1 MTKGYTSAQVKV
13 RNATSNDPWGPVGSD
28 MAEIAQMTFAD
39 TSTFYEIMDILDKRL
54 NDKGKN
60 WRHVLKSLKVLDY
73 CLHEGSELVVT
84 WARKNIY
91 IIKTLR
97 EFQHIDDDGR
107 DVGQNIRMSAK
118 ELTALI
124 MDEERLR
131 GERQDRRS
139 WKSRV
144 TGLDDQG
151 PPPEQFRPHNRRDRR
166 NNEEDDDE
174 LRRAIE
180 ASKSEAEAEE
190 LRRRRAAASNDDE
203 DAALAK
209 ALKLSREEEDL
220 RRRELEE
227 ANANLLFDDTPSQQ
241 PAVSQPTG
249 WNGGYQQQPSVD
261 WFGNVIDPNQP
272 QQTGFGMQGQPT
284 GYQNGFNNQFTG
296 YQQPQQTGFGAGSP
310 FGQPQNNFLQ
320 PQQTI
325 QPQQTAFQANN
336 MYGQQTNGF
345 GQPDQQQ
352 LQPQDTLQAGSN
364 NPWASNNQSADALK
378 PLPTGSNNPFGNAF
392 NRPQSTNTNR
402 LQPTLNSLS
411 EQQATTSFNP
421 ITNFQAPSQPQ
432 PASIQRPISQPSQ
445 QPSFSSIPEDPHKAR
460 LNALLSSGEGQDTF
474 GNVGDLRIPAQ
485 HTAPGVFVNSAGANA
500 QRLTGQATGNP
511 FLQSQFTGMPQQ
523 TGFGQQM
530 PAQTGPVGGF
540 GASGYGQ
547 QPNNNPFGAQQRPGQ
562 QQGGGSLI
570 DL

>member
-1 MTKGYTSAQVKV
+1 
-13 RNATSNDPWGPVGSD
+13 
-28 MAEIAQMTFAD
+28 MAEIAQMTFGD

-84 WARKNIY
+84 WAKKNIY

-107 DVGQNIRMSAK
+107 DVGQNIRVSAK

-144 TGLDDQG
+144 TGLDEYG
-151 PPPEQFRPHNRRDRR
+151 PPPDHRHHPRQRRR
-166 NNEEDDDE
+166 NDDDDE
-174 LRRAIE
+174 DLRRAIE
-180 ASKSEAEAEE
+180 ASKNEAEAEE
-190 LRRRRAAASNDDE
+190 QRRRRATQNDEE

-209 ALKLSREEEDL
+209 ALKLSKEEEEL

-227 ANANLLFDDTPSQQ
+227 ANANLLFDDNDTTQ

-284 GYQNGFNNQFTG
+284 GYQNGFNTSNGFG
-296 YQQPQQTGFGAGSP
+296 FQQPQQTGYGVGSP
-310 FGQPQNNFLQ
+310 FGQPQQSFL
-320 PQQTI
+320 
-325 QPQQTAFQANN
+325 QPQQTAFQMNN
-336 MYGQQTNGF
+336 NPYGQQQQTNGF
-345 GQPDQQQ
+345 GQPEPQQPEQ
-352 LQPQDTLQAGSN
+352 ALPAGSN
-364 NPWASNNQSADALK
+364 NPWASNNQNLEALK
-378 PLPTGSNNPFGNAF
+378 PLPTGSNNPFGSAF

-411 EQQATTSFNP
+411 EQKATTTFNP
-421 ITNFQAPSQPQ
+421 ITNYQAPQQPIPRPASQPT
-432 PASIQRPISQPSQ
+432 Q
-445 QPSFSSIPEDPHKAR
+445 QPQSTGIPEDPHKAR
-460 LNALLSSGEGQDTF
+460 LNALLASGEGQDTF

-485 HTAPGVFVNSAGANA
+485 HTAPGIFVNSAGANA
-500 QRLTGQATGNP
+500 QRLTSQATGNP
-511 FLQSQFTGMPQQ
+511 FLQSHFTGMPTQ
-523 TGFGQQM
+523 TGFIQNQ
-530 PAQTGPVGGF
+530 AQSQTGSATGLGASGF
-540 GASGYGQ
+540 GAS
-547 QPNNNPFGAQQRPGQ
+547 NNPFGAQRTAA
-562 QQGGGSLI
+562 QQGQGSLI

>member
-1 MTKGYTSAQVKV
+1 
-13 RNATSNDPWGPVGSD
+13 
-28 MAEIAQMTFAD
+28 
-39 TSTFYEIMDILDKRL
+39 
-54 NDKGKN
+54 
-60 WRHVLKSLKVLDY
+60 
-73 CLHEGSELVVT
+73 
-84 WARKNIY
+84 
-91 IIKTLR
+91 
-97 EFQHIDDDGR
+97 
-107 DVGQNIRMSAK
+107 MSAK

-151 PPPEQFRPHNRRDRR
+151 PPPESHRSRRDRR
-166 NNEEDDDE
+166 TEEDDDE

-190 LRRRRAAASNDDE
+190 LKRRRAAAGNDDE

-209 ALKLSREEEDL
+209 ALKLSKEEEEL

-227 ANANLLFDDTPSQQ
+227 ANANLLFDDTPTPSQ

-249 WNGGYQQQPSVD
+249 WNGGYQQQPTVD

-284 GYQNGFNNQFTG
+284 GYQNGFNPNNTGFG

-320 PQQTI
+320 PQSTL
-325 QPQQTAFQANN
+325 QPQQTAFQPNN
-336 MYGQQTNGF
+336 PYGQQPNGF
-345 GQPDQQQ
+345 GHQNNGFDQSQQ
-352 LQPQDTLQAGSN
+352 LQPQDTALASGSN
-364 NPWASNNQSADALK
+364 NPWGSNNGQGVDALK

-421 ITNFQAPSQPQ
+421 ITNFQAPTQPQQQPRPSSQPQ
-432 PASIQRPISQPSQ
+432 IQ
-445 QPSFSSIPEDPHKAR
+445 QPPAFPEDPHKAR

-511 FLQSQFTGMPQQ
+511 FLQSQFTGVPSSTGFGIQQ
-523 TGFGQQM
+523 TG
-530 PAQTGPVGGF
+530 PAGGF

-547 QPNNNPFGAQQRPGQ
+547 QPNNNPFGAQQRPGG